1 MPNILNANHEPLTTE
16 QRQRLSAA
24 VARHRDAVAA
34 YLHADA
40 APEAGRVV
48 FEAECD
54 LKNLMAAL
62 GLRELPDDVDAER

>member
-1 MPNILNANHEPLTTE
+1 MTNVNAEPLTAP
-16 QRQRLSAA
+16 QLARLRAA

-40 APEAGRVV
+40 APEAGRAV

-54 LKNLMAAL
+54 LKNLMDAL